1 MTSAGDFFTM
11 RSTAAAFLL
20 LLLATGLSAQ
30 QLSEQITVNV
40 VEVPVYVSRNGR
52 AVAGL
57 TKDDF
62 VLTVNGKPQA
72 IDYFD
77 VIVNETA
84 TADAP
89 DIAPAQ
95 VDLDRRRLMV
105 LLFDTTQSSLQ
116 SILRAQKAADD
127 FVRTAPQG
135 DVFAVAVLGRS
146 GVRFAVPFIRDRV
159 AVRHAIATLRSSAA
173 SDAFGIATL
182 AAERGAVHS
191 FGDAAVGQSAGNW
204 TAPSLNS
211 GTFFAGSRGAA
222 MHRESL
228 KRMEKFDEDI
238 RTDIRKQATGALSKL
253 AERLAPLS
261 GIKHVVLLS
270 EGGKNLD
277 INQLAQTDQVVQIS
291 LVSAVGKLHE
301 KYRAAGVVLD
311 AIDTSLLVAPWPPCI
326 GCNNVPSDPFFSAF
340 STLHSLSLDTGGS
353 VVRSLPQLRERQRV
367 TYILGFNSR
376 STAKK
381 NDIQVSVP
389 NAPLF
394 TEVRYRRTFSNDGG
408 AEGADDGLFL
418 ADVLLNDIPQRGMTL
433 RLDVGSS
440 PGGTVI
446 NAVVPGKELLAL
458 GNDTL
463 QLDAFIYVFNEAGE
477 VAEWAYRKSALDLV
491 KGRDAL
497 GSEPYTITSRVK
509 LAPGDYVVKVLLRA
523 AESDAT
529 GFVRKAFTVN

>member
-1 MTSAGDFFTM
+1 MDGSAALM
-11 RSTAAAFLL
+11 RSILAAFLL
-20 LLLATGLSAQ
+20 FLAASLSAQ
-30 QLSEQITVNV
+30 QLNEQITVNV

-52 AVAGL
+52 TVTGL

-62 VLTVNGKPQA
+62 VLTVNGKPQT

-89 DIAPAQ
+89 DIETAQ
-95 VDLDRRRLMV
+95 LALDRRRLIV
-105 LLFDTTQSSLQ
+105 LLFDVPALSVTATR
-116 SILRAQKAADD
+116 RAQLAADE
-127 FVRTAPQG
+127 FVRKASPG
-135 DVFAVAVLGRS
+135 DVFAVAVLGRG
-146 GVRFAVPFIRDRV
+146 GVTFVVPFMRDRV
-159 AVRHAIATLRSSAA
+159 AIRRAIATLRTSAA
-173 SDAFGIATL
+173 SDAFGIATP
-182 AAERGAVHS
+182 AAERGAVYS
-191 FGDAAVGQSAGNW
+191 FSAGRYIEDW
-204 TAPSLNS
+204 STPGLNA
-211 GTFFAGSRGAA
+211 GGLAGSRGAA

-228 KRMEKFDEDI
+228 QRMEKFEADVQTAI
-238 RTDIRKQATGALSKL
+238 RQTSNGVLSKL

-270 EGGKNLD
+270 RGGSYAN
-277 INQLAQTDQVVQIS
+277 ITQIGQVDQVAEFS
-291 LVSAVGKLHE
+291 LVSGLRKLHE

-311 AIDTSLLVAPWPPCI
+311 AVDMGGMVAPWPCD
-326 GCNNVPSDPFFSAF
+326 GCNAMHSDPFFSAF
-340 STLHSLSLDTGGS
+340 STLHTLSIDTGGS

-367 TYILGFNSR
+367 AYILGFNSR
-376 STAKK
+376 SAAGR
-381 NDIQVSVP
+381 NNIGVRVR

-394 TEVRYRRTFSNDGG
+394 TEVRYRRTFSNGGG

-433 RLDVGSS
+433 SLDVGAS

-463 QLDAFIYVFNEAGE
+463 QLDAFIYLFNEAGE

-497 GSEPYTITSRVK
+497 SSEPYTITSRVK
-509 LAPGDYVVKVLLRA
+509 LAPGKYVVKVLLRA
-523 AESDAT
+523 VESDAT
-529 GFVRKAFTVN
+529 GFVRTELTVN